1 MAPNQRDPNK
11 EMLRVWVNKER
22 LELFRRRAESL
33 GMSMSSIINAFIM
46 EETTKYLKEQCK
58 NQK

>member
-1 MAPNQRDPNK
+1 MSPNQRDPNK